1 MVWRERCRRLWSA
14 ALVATVV
21 WLVGFPV
28 VVGVVHVAGL
38 DPLRARGALL
48 PIAAGVVV
56 GAILLAAHLRWR
68 SELLVVL
75 TAGFV
80 AAWCAL
86 VLTAAYY
93 GTPYGDSGLR
103 GDAARIAAMTT
114 RFATT
119 WKPIDAFIPSIPTEY
134 PPLYPWLI
142 ARVANLVGE
151 PAWTL
156 VGDAEVVVLSGAV
169 LGAFLLWRRLVSSP
183 VALALAVVAPM
194 IFNQA
199 RKAHE
204 IFVLALFLPWVLATF
219 AGRPRPGGGMH
230 WLPAGIIGAVFI
242 LTYQGFLVFSAIGLV
257 GLVVHAWRTSPLRKA
272 YLIHVGL
279 TSLTALVVSSWYI
292 IPYVYGLLFLPG
304 NRTSNFFVSPSISDR
319 ALYLE
324 FLDPTLPGALMLVGL
339 VGLLIFRRTQWW
351 AVPVLWVVVGALAYR
366 AAFTVVFVLT
376 GQTGYLDYTSRLL
389 GTVLGCAGVL
399 TLVTGVPILMRR
411 IQVTPR
417 RSLAVVAAT
426 VLLASAAFIVWQRWM
441 PGPKGFKDV
450 VWPEDLLVYNLATF
464 AHAEPWPDGRY
475 PTFAPAEPRVTWFPT
490 DPILEAIDES
500 WTSRARDPVVLS
512 YDERLFVFRSL
523 HGFVSVERLAANTFA
538 QWDERFAELERLAA
552 LPGPEEFAR
561 ESADTKFGPI
571 DVFVLRE
578 TDDGWTWGDLVFDPE
593 LFGAH
598 WTVHDDLPN
607 GAVVAV
613 RNQ

>member
-1 MVWRERCRRLWSA
+1 MFWRGWGRRLSSA
-14 ALVATVV
+14 AFVATVV
-21 WLVGFPV
+21 WLVGLPV
-28 VVGVVHVAGL
+28 AYGVVYVADL
-38 DPLRARGALL
+38 DPLRAQGALL
-48 PIAAGVVV
+48 PIAVGVLV

-68 SELLVVL
+68 SELLVGL
-75 TAGFV
+75 AAGFF

-86 VLTAAYY
+86 VLIAAYH

-103 GDAARIAAMTT
+103 GDAARIAAMAT
-114 RFATT
+114 RFTTT
-119 WKPIDAFIPSIPTEY
+119 WKPVDAFIPSIPTEY

-151 PAWTL
+151 SAWTL
-156 VGDAEVVVLSGAV
+156 VGHAEIVVLSGAV

-194 IFNQA
+194 VFNQG

-204 IFVLALFLPWVLATF
+204 IFVLALFLPWMLASFT
-219 AGRPRPGGGMH
+219 GRSRGGLH

-242 LTYQGFLVFSAIGLV
+242 LTYQGFLVFSAIGLL
-257 GLVVHAWRTSPLRKA
+257 GLVVHTWRISPQRKA

-279 TSLTALVVSSWYI
+279 TILTALILSSWYV
-292 IPYVYGLLFLPG
+292 IPYMYGLLVLPG
-304 NRTSNFFVSPSISDR
+304 NRTSDFFVPPSISDR
-319 ALYLE
+319 ALYLD
-324 FLDPTLPGALMLVGL
+324 FLDPTLLGALMLVGL
-339 VGLLIFRRTQWW
+339 MGLLIFRRTQWW
-351 AVPVLWVVVGALAYR
+351 AVPVLWVVVGTVVYR

-376 GQTGYLDYTSRLL
+376 GHTGFLDYTSRLL

-399 TLVTGVPILMRR
+399 TLVTGVPILLRR
-411 IQVTPR
+411 IQMTPR
-417 RSLAVVAAT
+417 RTVAVVAAT
-426 VLLASAAFIVWQRWM
+426 ILLANAAFVVWQRWM

-450 VWPEDLLVYNLATF
+450 VWPEDLLTYNLATF
-464 AHAEPWPDGRY
+464 AHAEPLPDGRY

-512 YDERLFVFRSL
+512 YNERLFAFRPL

-552 LPGPEEFAR
+552 LSGPEEFAL
-561 ESADTKFGPI
+561 ESADTKFGPV

-578 TDDGWTWGDLVFDPE
+578 TDDGWIWRDLVFDPD
-593 LFGAH
+593 LFGGE

-613 RNQ
+613 RTQ